1 MHFLEHYYEKIIKQD
16 LINKFNY
23 KTINK
28 LPKLK
33 KIILNFGCEKL
44 SIQKIAKTLLAME
57 LITTKKSTIT
67 VAHNSN
73 ILLKIQKGYPAGCKI
88 ILTKTTMYQFLAKL
102 LIEIFPK
109 IKDFSDLKID
119 IKKNIFSFKL
129 NNNNLVLKELE
140 EQYPL
145 FSDLPD
151 LDVNIQTNSKTK
163 NELLFI
169 IKSLKLYISPKK
181 LFNQKIGISGRE
193 A

>member
-16 LINKFNY
+16 LIHKFNY

-33 KIILNFGCEKL
+33 KIILNFGCKNF
-44 SIQKIAKTLLAME
+44 SIQKLAKTLLAME

-67 VAHNSN
+67 VAQNSN
-73 ILLKIQKGYPAGCKI
+73 ILLKIQKGYPAGCKV
-88 ILTKTTMYQFLAKL
+88 ILTKKKMYPFLAKL

-109 IKDFSDLKID
+109 IKDFSDVKVS
-119 IKKNIFSFKL
+119 IKKNTFSFKL

-145 FSDLPD
+145 FSDLPN
-151 LDVNIQTNSKTK
+151 LDINIQTNVQTQ
-163 NELLFI
+163 NELLFL
-169 IKSLKLYISPKK
+169 IKSLKLYVFST
-181 LFNQKIGISGRE
+181 L
-193 A
+193 